1 MIGMLRGTVV
11 ERGLDSTLVV
21 DVGGVGYVVHV
32 TPRVL
37 AECEPTTNVVLRVHH
52 YIREGQQSLYGFL
65 DRGERDAFEVLLGA
79 HGVGPSLAM
88 AVLSTLTPATLA
100 DVVASGD
107 AASLTSVPGI
117 GRKTADRLIV
127 ELRDR
132 LVAHADHAEPGSL
145 GARADVREALI
156 ALGYSLDE
164 IRDAMADIGG
174 DSGLDAE
181 ALIRLVLGR
190 LGSRRA

>member
-1 MIGMLRGTVV
+1 MIGTLRGTVV
-11 ERGLDSTLVV
+11 ERGSDSTVLV
-21 DVGGVGYVVHV
+21 DTGGVGYVVHV

-37 AECEPTTNVVLRVHH
+37 AECEPTTDVSFRIHH
-52 YIREGQQSLYGFL
+52 YIREGQQALYGFL
-65 DRGERDAFEVLLGA
+65 DRAERDAFEVLLGA

-100 DVVASGD
+100 DVVAAGD
-107 AASLTSVPGI
+107 AASLTNVPGI

-132 LVAHADHAEPGSL
+132 LVAHTDSVEPGSL
-145 GARADVREALI
+145 AARADVREALL
-156 ALGYSLDE
+156 ALGYAMDE
-164 IRDAMADIGG
+164 IRDAMADVGG
-174 DSGLDAE
+174 GSGLDAE

>member
-1 MIGMLRGTVV
+1 MLRGTVV
-11 ERGLDSTLVV
+11 ERALDSTLVV

-37 AECEPTTNVVLRVHH
+37 AECEPTTAVVLRVHH
-52 YIREGQQSLYGFL
+52 YIREGQQALYGFL
-65 DRGERDAFEVLLGA
+65 DRAERDAFEVLLGA

-88 AVLSTLTPATLA
+88 AVLSTLSPAALA
-100 DVVASGD
+100 DVVSSGD

-132 LVAHADHAEPGSL
+132 LVAHTDSTDTGSP
-145 GARADVREALI
+145 GARADVRDALL
-156 ALGYSLDE
+156 ALGYSLEE
-164 IRDAMADIGG
+164 IRDAMADVGG
-174 DSGLDAE
+174 EAGLDAE
-181 ALIRLVLGR
+181 ALIRVVLGR